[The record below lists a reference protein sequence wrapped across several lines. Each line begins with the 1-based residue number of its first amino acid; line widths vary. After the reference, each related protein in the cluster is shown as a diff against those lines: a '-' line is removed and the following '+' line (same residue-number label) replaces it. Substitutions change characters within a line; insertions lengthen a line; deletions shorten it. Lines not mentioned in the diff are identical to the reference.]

1 MKDTEFA
8 SAQRASG
15 EEVERKHQMLSQL
28 PFVSNEK

>member
-8 SAQRASG
+8 SAQRASE